1 MKKGYLIAIVL
12 LIVTWAFTAAMLMIL
27 PDTVPAH
34 YNAAGEVDRF
44 GSKYEQLILPL
55 FITLLAV
62 GFMMTS
68 HKRKIYGEKRSLM
81 KTCVIMQAVLL
92 ALFAYLSL
100 KALTFTSSDVRLF
113 DDIWRFAAMLV
124 GVTVAAIATAVR
136 EVPRNRLFGLR
147 TKWSLS
153 SDAVW
158 AKSQRFAGITG
169 IGAGCLMLLGAC
181 ILQGIA
187 AGIAAFSL
195 LVLWTVLCTVA
206 SYRFAKSE
214 EQ

>member
-55 FITLLAV
+55 FITALAAT
-62 GFMMTS
+62 FMASS
-68 HKRKIYGEKRSLM
+68 HKKTIYGEKRSLM
-81 KTCVIMQAVLL
+81 RTCIIMQTVLL
-92 ALFAYLSL
+92 VLFVYLAL
-100 KALTFTSSDVRLF
+100 KALTYADSNVHLF
-113 DDIWRFAAMLV
+113 DDVWRFLAAFM
-124 GVTVAAIATAVR
+124 GVTIAVIATVVR
-136 EVPRNRLFGLR
+136 EVPRNRMFGLR
-147 TKWSLS
+147 TRWSLS

-158 AKSQRFAGITG
+158 RKSQRFAGVSG
-169 IGAGCLMLLGAC
+169 VVAGCLMLLCAC
-181 ILQGIA
+181 VFKGVA
-187 AGIAAFSL
+187 AGIIAISL
-195 LVLWTVLCTVA
+195 LVLWAVLGVMA